1 MLLCKSLLLG
11 GEWLHILSPPNLLSS
26 QALLRTCSIQARP
39 GSPVSFPP
47 TNLGFGIV
55 YEPHLYQPASHSCA
69 RCCFQK
75 LNKLLSSID
84 LREKNM
90 IILLGRHVPF
100 PSYSSASSSS
110 SSEKRLKIS
119 SYALLTEQN
128 SQPSDSQCP
137 LLISC
142 LQYLLKSSRNACI
155 SCLFIIRY
163 SFSFRPASAEQLGSR
178 PTRHTC
184 HGRLAG
190 TAARE

>member
-1 MLLCKSLLLG
+1 MLLSKSLLLG
-11 GEWLHILSPPNLLSS
+11 GEWLHVLSPPNRLSS
-26 QALLRTCSIQARP
+26 QALLRTCSIQARS
-39 GSPVSFPP
+39 GSPASFLP
-47 TNLGFGIV
+47 TSLESGIV
-55 YEPHLYQPASHSCA
+55 YGPHPYQPRIAHVLNA
-69 RCCFQK
+69 AFKK
-75 LNKLLSSID
+75 LYELLSSID

-100 PSYSSASSSS
+100 ASYSSVSSSS

-142 LQYLLKSSRNACI
+142 LQYLLKSSRTLAF
-155 SCLFIIRY
+155 LVY
-163 SFSFRPASAEQLGSR
+163 SSSDTPFLSGWLLQNSLDPDQLVI
-178 PTRHTC
+178 
-184 HGRLAG
+184 LATVDWPG